1 MSDDDNELT
10 LVMMNRK
17 LAFTPDNT
25 VMVSKR
31 AAHISEQHTK
41 QEIQA
46 MLMANAPPDG
56 YTLDEL
62 RRIERFMEDPKDARD
77 AARLQM

>member
-1 MSDDDNELT
+1 
-10 LVMMNRK
+10 
-17 LAFTPDNT
+17 
-25 VMVSKR
+25 
-31 AAHISEQHTK
+31 
-41 QEIQA
+41 
-46 MLMANAPPDG
+46 MANAPPDG